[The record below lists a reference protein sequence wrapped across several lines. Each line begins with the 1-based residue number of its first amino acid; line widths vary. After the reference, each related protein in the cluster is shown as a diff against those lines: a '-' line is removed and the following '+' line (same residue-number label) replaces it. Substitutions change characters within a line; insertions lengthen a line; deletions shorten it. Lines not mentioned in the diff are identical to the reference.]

1 MRPCG
6 HWPHTAGYDQ
16 RAATRANAAVGSIG
30 IVLPANQEDAVT
42 STGIDT
48 GSITIY
54 GSGSATGTPDLM
66 RVTMSIETR
75 ADTVALAYAAAG
87 ERTTALAESLRG
99 DSVPGRDISTSGLSV
114 RTDTVW
120 TEANREQV
128 IGYVAS
134 TSLTVTLRDIA
145 APEKSDANSGPAA
158 IIAHAVDAG
167 GDDVRLGGLTLT
179 VSDPE
184 SMLTRAR
191 DAAWDHALD
200 KAEQYARRAGRRLG
214 PVLEITED
222 TSGPS
227 IPMPRIAFAAAK
239 SDMGGAPPI
248 PVELGE
254 SELNATI
261 KVTWQLG

>member
-1 MRPCG
+1 MP
-6 HWPHTAGYDQ
+6 
-16 RAATRANAAVGSIG
+16 
-30 IVLPANQEDAVT
+30 

-54 GSGSATGTPDLM
+54 GSGSATDIPDLM
-66 RVTMSIETR
+66 RVTMSIETK

-87 ERTTALAESLRG
+87 ERTNALIESLRG
-99 DSVPGRDISTSGLSV
+99 DGVPGRDISTSGLSV

-128 IGYVAS
+128 VGYVAS

-145 APEKSDANSGPAA
+145 AAEKADANSGPAA
-158 IIAHAVDAG
+158 IIAHAVEAG
-167 GDDVRLGGLTLT
+167 GNDVRLGGLSLT

-184 SMLTRAR
+184 ALLTLAR

-200 KAEQYARRAGRRLG
+200 KAQQYARRAGRSLG

-248 PVELGE
+248 PVEFGE

-261 KVTWQLG
+261 KVTWQLS